1 MDKCFE
7 QPLLFMGVDR
17 GLTSALLGRFREE
30 LNAAGLSL
38 PDPTL
43 SDDEYLCALCGLMMS
58 SSLPAALN
66 NTLHAVDEMA
76 NESGRD
82 CLEDVDCCAGVSPAP
97 AGVRMS
103 DLEFAISA
111 WLHDSKLFE
120 QLHCAHRVPR
130 QRPFT
135 YFAAG
140 VVPPPGIQLPA
151 TPGRITALEELL
163 AGASSPKCPVPPPR
177 VFAYPKD
184 NGREVWFLVGINES
198 SGRPRQN
205 IVVYN
210 AVRGELR
217 VNCCRRH
224 GLETFRKAFGLY
236 LFDDAEFFRDVPMF
250 TLAPLVEVGRA
261 CLTCAADVGGIEAIR
276 LDRIEFMHGG
286 APWHQPSNAT
296 DIFTRVERGEL
307 CFPPAGSISRSV
319 FEVKFPDS
327 RHPRHVTVIPPN
339 RVLYERDAD
348 STPVGYKFAA
358 GGFMLNPGDAGAAD
372 SKKTFGRRWLPLAA

>member
-43 SDDEYLCALCGLMMS
+43 PDDEYLYALCGLMTA
-58 SSLPAALN
+58 SSLPSALN
-66 NTLHAVDEMA
+66 HTLHAVDEMA

-82 CLEDVDCCAGVSPAP
+82 CLEEADCAGVFPSP

-111 WLHDSKLFE
+111 WLHDSRLFE

-140 VVPPPGIQLPA
+140 VVPPPMIQLPA
-151 TPGRITALEELL
+151 TSGRITELEELL
-163 AGASSPKCPVPPPR
+163 ADASTEKCPDPTIR

-184 NGREVWFLVGINES
+184 QGREVWFLVGINGS
-198 SGRPRQN
+198 SGRPRQDV
-205 IVVYN
+205 VVYN

-224 GLETFRKAFGLY
+224 GLETFRKAFGFY
-236 LFDDAEFFRDVPMF
+236 LFGDTEFFRDVPMF
-250 TLAPLVEVGRA
+250 TLAPLVEIGRA
-261 CLTCAADVGGIEAIR
+261 CLTCVANVDEIEGMR
-276 LDRIEFMHGG
+276 LDKIEFMHGG
-286 APWHQPSNAT
+286 APWHQSSSAA

-307 CFPPAGSISRSV
+307 CFPPAGSISRGV
-319 FEVKFPDS
+319 FDVKFPDS
-327 RHPRHVTVIPPN
+327 RHPRHVTVID
-339 RVLYERDAD
+339 RKSV
-348 STPVGYKFAA
+348 V
-358 GGFMLNPGDAGAAD
+358 
-372 SKKTFGRRWLPLAA
+372 

>member
-17 GLTSALLGRFREE
+17 RLTSALLGRFREE
-30 LNAAGLSL
+30 LNMAGLSV
-38 PDPTL
+38 PDPAL
-43 SDDEYLCALCGLMMS
+43 PDDEYLCALCGLMMA

-82 CLEDVDCCAGVSPAP
+82 CLEDADCAGVSSVP

-120 QLHCAHRVPR
+120 QLHCAHRIPR

-140 VVPPPGIQLPA
+140 VVPPPVIQLPA
-151 TPGRITALEELL
+151 VPGRITALEEQL
-163 AGASSPKCPVPPPR
+163 AGASSEKCHVPPPR

-184 NGREVWFLVGINES
+184 NGREIWFLAGTIGS
-198 SGRPRQN
+198 SGRPRQD

-217 VNCCRRH
+217 VNCCRGH

-236 LFDDAEFFRDVPMF
+236 LFSDAEFFRDAPVF
-250 TLAPLVEVGRA
+250 TLAPLVELGRA
-261 CLTCAADVGGIEAIR
+261 CLTCAAGVDVIETMR
-276 LDRIEFMHGG
+276 LDKVEFMHGG
-286 APWHQPSNAT
+286 APWRQSSNAA

-307 CFPPAGSISRSV
+307 CFPPVGSISRVV
-319 FEVKFPDS
+319 FDVKFPDS
-327 RHPRHVTVIPPN
+327 WHPRHVTIIPPN
-339 RVLYERDAD
+339 RVLYERDSD
-348 STPVGYKFAA
+348 STPIGYKLAD
-358 GGFMLNPGDAGAAD
+358 GGFMLNPGEPGATE
-372 SKKTFGRRWLPLAA
+372 SKKTFGQHWLPLAA